1 MPAMP
6 SNDKSP
12 AVSRRDFLYLFTRI
26 TLALSGILGLGGL
39 LRYFDAPDG
48 NPPQTEFDLGPADQ
62 YLSGSDSILAR
73 PQAVLRRTPQEF
85 IAFSTICPH
94 LGCQVE
100 ASEERFTCPCH
111 GSQFESHGKLL
122 RGPAKSDL
130 RRLRVD
136 LDEDGNLTLYT
147 N

>member
-12 AVSRRDFLYLFTRI
+12 AVSRRDFLSLFTRI

-48 NPPQTEFDLGPADQ
+48 PPPQTEFDLGPADQ
-62 YLSGSDSILAR
+62 YLFGSDTVLSR
-73 PQAVLRRTPQEF
+73 SQAVLRRTPQEF
-85 IAFSTICPH
+85 IAFSTVCPH

-100 ASEERFTCPCH
+100 AGEDGFSCPCH
-111 GSQFESHGKLL
+111 GSQFDNHGKLL

-130 RRLRVD
+130 RRLHVD
-136 LDEDGNLTLYT
+136 LDEDGNLTLST